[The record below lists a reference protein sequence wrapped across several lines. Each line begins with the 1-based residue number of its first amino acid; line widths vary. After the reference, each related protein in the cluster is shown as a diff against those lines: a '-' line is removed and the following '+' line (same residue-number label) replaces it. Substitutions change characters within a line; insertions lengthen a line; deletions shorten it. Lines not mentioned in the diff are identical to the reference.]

1 MAINISY
8 QPPAFQPVLANGL
21 FYTISA
27 DTTDTFKFRYTYD
40 IYVEG
45 QNIFQGKATPNPYG
59 LGVIDVSR
67 ILKTYV
73 ANNPISLWNN
83 TPIYTHQTFPFSR
96 PYQDETVYYQTYFGY
111 EYADSELS
119 PVTGFTGLG
128 LSADTQGNPSVP
140 SSIAKVFQS
149 TMGVNG
155 RATQQNFNMDPFV
168 LSGSPVGTNPST
180 SGLFLTNSPRT
191 RNIQDSEWYT
201 LAFTNYYLTQSVLS
215 EPYYVE
221 YKMYDDQ
228 GTFLSAVTIDNLT
241 INGGGPRPS
250 CTSVYQSYIGLLGW
264 GDTNY
269 QTLYVGAGPR
279 NMQSIL
285 HPDTK
290 QYTVQLFGKFT
301 GSTSPLIP
309 SPTPTPTPSSTPRTC
324 ACPSFIVENPS
335 LESLLIFNWL
345 DCDRINR
352 TLEIE
357 PSQSFAICMCNTGD
371 YNASGSVILTLSGT
385 CASPTPTPTP
395 SALPCNC
402 ESGEIY
408 NPNSYS
414 IQIDAE
420 SCDGITYSIIIDA
433 FDTILTACLCSNKL
447 SSVSPFIFVATAS
460 CAPTPTP
467 TPTSGLSPTPTPT
480 PTTTPS
486 PTPPFQCP
494 CFQMEITNPNGFSIL
509 VTGVDCNNNPVSFS
523 ISAGQTV
530 FTDCICSDSLSSE
543 SPFNA
548 VTSVACVTP
557 TPTPTL
563 TRTPTSTPQALPPEM
578 FNINECDG
586 GCQGGECQCDSLG
599 NQIVYM
605 ASGLS
610 PSDIGENIYSDPGLT
625 TLWYGFYSYSGSI
638 YEASAIS
645 FVCVIGGPC

>member
-1 MAINISY
+1 
-8 QPPAFQPVLANGL
+8 
-21 FYTISA
+21 
-27 DTTDTFKFRYTYD
+27 
-40 IYVEG
+40 
-45 QNIFQGKATPNPYG
+45 
-59 LGVIDVSR
+59 
-67 ILKTYV
+67 
-73 ANNPISLWNN
+73 
-83 TPIYTHQTFPFSR
+83 
-96 PYQDETVYYQTYFGY
+96 
-111 EYADSELS
+111 
-119 PVTGFTGLG
+119 
-128 LSADTQGNPSVP
+128 
-140 SSIAKVFQS
+140 
-149 TMGVNG
+149 
-155 RATQQNFNMDPFV
+155 
-168 LSGSPVGTNPST
+168 
-180 SGLFLTNSPRT
+180 
-191 RNIQDSEWYT
+191 
-201 LAFTNYYLTQSVLS
+201 
-215 EPYYVE
+215 
-221 YKMYDDQ
+221 
-228 GTFLSAVTIDNLT
+228 
-241 INGGGPRPS
+241 
-250 CTSVYQSYIGLLGW
+250 LGW

-420 SCDGITYSIIIDA
+420 SCDGTPYSIIIDA

-460 CAPTPTP
+460 CAPTPTV
-467 TPTSGLSPTPTPT
+467 TPTNTPTPSIT
-480 PTTTPS
+480 PT
-486 PTPPFQCP
+486 Q
-494 CFQMEITNPNGFSIL
+494 G
-509 VTGVDCNNNPVSFS
+509 
-523 ISAGQTV
+523 
-530 FTDCICSDSLSSE
+530 LS
-543 SPFNA
+543 
-548 VTSVACVTP
+548 P

-563 TRTPTSTPQALPPEM
+563 TRTPTQTPGGLPPEM
-578 FNINECDG
+578 FNILECDG

-599 NQIVYM
+599 LQIVYM
-605 ASGLS
+605 APGLS
-610 PSDIGENIYSDPGLT
+610 PSDEGENLYSDPGLT

-638 YEASAIS
+638 YEASPIS